1 MKKLGYILL
10 ILVAFL
16 MTGCGS
22 TPVEGNKDKDTDKV
36 KVETIKPEEVKKI
49 VDDYINNPDI
59 DIIDVRS
66 EEEYKEGHING
77 SINIPSNYLSEIHIS
92 DERTL
97 IVYSST
103 EKRSEMAAE
112 ELLKMGYKK
121 VYSMGSIL
129 DWDDDLVEDSY

>member
-10 ILVAFL
+10 ILVEFL
-16 MTGCGS
+16 ITGCDS
-22 TPVEGNKDKDTDKV
+22 TPVEDKKYKYKV

-97 IVYSST
+97 IVYYST